1 MIKKY
6 ILIVATTALIAGILA
21 VPVKAQEVQI
31 SDNVTNVVVLV
42 DFSGS
47 ITKDPRYPEA
57 ERRAL
62 QNLVNV
68 DWPAGSKIAI
78 LAFGAADNRN
88 GGKPS
93 TFAMCPEGDSPLR
106 SASNIRSWI
115 EQCVEVIGTNPVGP
129 NTDHNKA
136 IKTAVELLLSE
147 VNKTSSKFIS
157 IFN

>member
-21 VPVKAQEVQI
+21 VPVNAQEVQI

-68 DWPAGSKIAI
+68 DWPSGSKIAI

-106 SASNIRSWI
+106 SASNIRCWI
-115 EQCVEVIGTNPVGP
+115 
-129 NTDHNKA
+129 
-136 IKTAVELLLSE
+136 
-147 VNKTSSKFIS
+147 
-157 IFN
+157 